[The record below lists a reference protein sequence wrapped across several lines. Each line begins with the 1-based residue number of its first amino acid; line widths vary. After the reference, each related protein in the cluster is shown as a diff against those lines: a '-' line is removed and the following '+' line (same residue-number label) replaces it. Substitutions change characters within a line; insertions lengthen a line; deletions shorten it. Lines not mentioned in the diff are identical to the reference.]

1 MKMTQSDYAERAQR
15 IDDGT
20 ATDDDRRLVELY
32 EREGFS
38 RDGEGAVSRLT
49 ARVDAEV
56 VKGDESDQSDGQD
69 GEDIHDATAE
79 AKPVKATRGRRGNGT
94 EGNTR

>member
-38 RDGEGAVSRLT
+38 RDGEGAVSKLT
-49 ARVDAEV
+49 GTAEAEV
-56 VKGDESDQSDGQD
+56 VKGDEPDQSDEKVD
-69 GEDIHDATAE
+69 EP
-79 AKPVKATRGRRGNGT
+79 AKKADEPAKKALRGRRGNGT

>member
-20 ATDDDRRLVELY
+20 ATDDDQRLVELY

-38 RDGEGAVSRLT
+38 RDGEGAVSRLI

-56 VKGDESDQSDGQD
+56 VKGDEPDQSDEKVD
-69 GEDIHDATAE
+69 EP
-79 AKPVKATRGRRGNGT
+79 AKKATRGRRGNGT